1 MKKQRSFRQ
10 GGGAL
15 PPKLL
20 YERERIPVGVRQTH
34 LNKGGRSIGS
44 KGQNK
49 IQDRIFQNGEKI

>member
-1 MKKQRSFRQ
+1 MKNRGASDR